1 MRTEQTG
8 MAGQPTHGV
17 DPVEELAGRVGPLC
31 GSAVDALQVAAVL
44 ESDGITDRTARDI
57 YGYSDVFVLASEVH
71 RRVPPPEPRAE
82 TRPRLRWQTARE
94 LSHGLMYALPSAAF
108 PAVLGLLGTRA
119 LVAGMVLA
127 TATGWVWGMGLSSVA
142 YRMLGKG
149 RPDAAVLVLRW
160 GVALGLVVAAAGAT
174 LLVRAENLPA
184 GVIALVV
191 IQVGFQ
197 LAVGVLVFRRL
208 EVLVFAALLPTVA
221 LGALHVA
228 RGRPSEL
235 DSIVVATAATSVAMA
250 LVAAYAVLWRRPDR
264 VASDRPP
271 AVAREV
277 WSTLPIV
284 VYASLSAAYLL
295 FIDVRFVTAPT
306 DLAIGAAP
314 LVLAMGVVEW
324 RARRFQETGVGLLRK
339 IRYPWQ
345 FRLPI
350 WTAFVRGVGVSLL
363 VPAVLATVLLFAL
376 ARAGL
381 LTERGVVV
389 TVAHVVLAGAYFAG
403 FVLINHG
410 RLPWVLGVLGAV
422 FGGLLL
428 AVATVVPRLAPYGEA
443 PIFLASNAML
453 LALLVMVLATS
464 LHTIRLYRW

>member
-1 MRTEQTG
+1 MSREH
-8 MAGQPTHGV
+8 PTHGV
-17 DPVEELAGRVGPLC
+17 DPVEELAERVRPLC

-44 ESDGITDRTARDI
+44 ESDGMTDRTARDI

-71 RRVPPPEPRAE
+71 RRVPPPDPRPE
-82 TRPRLRWQTARE
+82 TRPRQRWQTARE

-108 PAVLGLLGTRA
+108 PAVLGMLGTRA
-119 LVAGMVLA
+119 LVAGMVFA
-127 TATGWVWGMGLSSVA
+127 TATGWVWGMGLSNVA

-149 RPDAAVLVLRW
+149 RPDAAVIVLRW
-160 GVALGLVVAAAGAT
+160 GVALGVVVAGGGAA
-174 LLVRAENLPA
+174 LLVRAEHLPA
-184 GVIALVV
+184 GVVALVV
-191 IQVGFQ
+191 AQVGFQ
-197 LAVGVLVFRRL
+197 LAVGVLVYRRL
-208 EVLVFAALLPTVA
+208 EVLVFAALLPTVV
-221 LGALHVA
+221 LGALHLA

-235 DSIVVATAATSVAMA
+235 DAAVVGTAATSVVLA
-250 LVAAYAVLWRRPDR
+250 LGAAYVVLWRRPGR
-264 VASDRPP
+264 VPSDRPP

-277 WSTLPIV
+277 LSALPVV
-284 VYASLSAAYLL
+284 VYAALSAAYLL

-324 RARRFQETGVGLLRK
+324 RARRFQETGVGLLRT
-339 IRYPWQ
+339 IHYPWQ
-345 FRLPI
+345 FRFPI

-363 VPAVLATVLLFAL
+363 VPAMLATALLLAL
-376 ARAGL
+376 AWAGL

-389 TVAHVVLAGAYFAG
+389 TGAHVVLAGAYFAG

-410 RLPWVLGVLGAV
+410 RTPWVLGVLGGV
-422 FGGLLL
+422 FAGLMV

-443 PIFLASNAML
+443 PVFLASNALL

-464 LHTIRLYRW
+464 VTTVRLYRW

>member
-1 MRTEQTG
+1 MTEPTG
-8 MAGQPTHGV
+8 DHPTHGV
-17 DPVEELAGRVGPLC
+17 DPVEELAQRVRPLC

-44 ESDGITDRTARDI
+44 ESDGMTDRTARDI

-71 RRVPPPEPRAE
+71 RRVPPPEPSPE
-82 TRPRLRWQTARE
+82 NRPRTRWQTARE
-94 LSHGLMYALPSAAF
+94 LSHGLMYTLPSAAF
-108 PAVLGLLGTRA
+108 PAALGLLGTRA
-119 LVAGMVLA
+119 LVAGMVFA

-149 RPDAAVLVLRW
+149 RPDAAVVVLRW
-160 GVALGLVVAAAGAT
+160 GVALGTVVAGASAA
-174 LLVRAENLPA
+174 LLARAEHLPA
-184 GVIALVV
+184 GVVVLVV
-191 IQVGFQ
+191 TQVAFQ

-208 EVLVFAALLPTVA
+208 EVVVFATLLPTVV
-221 LGALHVA
+221 LGTAHLA

-235 DSIVVATAATSVAMA
+235 DAAVAATAVTSVVLA
-250 LVAAYAVLWRRPDR
+250 LVAAYVALWRPPGR

-271 AVAREV
+271 AVGREV
-277 WSTLPIV
+277 LGALPVV

-295 FIDVRFVTAPT
+295 FVDVRFVTAPT

-350 WTAFVRGVGVSLL
+350 WAAFARGVAVSLL
-363 VPAVLATVLLFAL
+363 VPGVLAAALLFAL
-376 ARAGL
+376 AWAGL
-381 LTERGVVV
+381 LTERGVLV
-389 TVAHVVLAGAYFAG
+389 TIAHVILAGAYFAG

-410 RLPWVLGVLGAV
+410 RLPWVLGVLGVV
-422 FGGLLL
+422 FAGLLA
-428 AVATVVPRLAPYGEA
+428 AVTIVGPRLAPYGEA
-443 PIFLASNAML
+443 PIFLASNAVL
-453 LALLVMVLATS
+453 LALLVMVLGTS
-464 LHTIRLYRW
+464 LSTVRLYRW